1 MGVIC
6 NVHIVNTGAAAYILK
21 WRAWDGRGVWRGCN
35 GGGTS
40 SHILT
45 HISPNYDNYTY
56 FRNRKRRK
64 KPHWTTQLI
73 Y

>member
-35 GGGTS
+35 GGGQAHIFWLTYLQTMITILTS
-40 SHILT
+40 ETEREEKSHIE
-45 HISPNYDNYTY
+45 
-56 FRNRKRRK
+56 
-64 KPHWTTQLI
+64 QLN
-73 Y
+73 